1 MLKKI
6 IAKFKILFSN
16 PALFFKI
23 CKDYFKLALFG
34 LPKEPLEGKRFSTEL
49 EVKTLQK
56 YAQQASLGIV
66 EIGVLDGLTTKEIA
80 KVSNVP
86 IYGIDPIIPDS
97 MNPKLSGSEDKI
109 RKNLEFYPK
118 FEFFKEFSYNLAGAW
133 QKPFDFIFIDG
144 DHEYTAVKKDFE
156 DWFKLIVSGGFV
168 AFHDSA
174 PVTSVPGAFEG
185 WAGPIRL
192 VKELKEHAG
201 LEFLETQDSLSV
213 FRKK

>member
-1 MLKKI
+1 MI
-6 IAKFKILFSN
+6 SKFKILVTN
-16 PALFFKI
+16 PFLFLKI
-23 CKDYFKLALFG
+23 CKDFLKIKFFG
-34 LPKEPLEGKRFSTEL
+34 LPKEPVEGKRFSTDL
-49 EVKTLQK
+49 EVQTLQK
-56 YAQQASLGIV
+56 YAQMAKLGIV

-97 MNPKLSGSEDKI
+97 MNPNLSGSVDKI

-118 FEFFKEFSYNLAGAW
+118 FEFFKDFSYNLAGTW

-144 DHEYTAVKKDFE
+144 DHEYEAVKKDFE
-156 DWFKLIVSGGFV
+156 DWFKLIGPGGFI

-174 PVTSVPGAFEG
+174 PVLSIPGAFEG
-185 WAGPIRL
+185 WSGPIRL
-192 VKELKEHAG
+192 VKELKEHPG
-201 LEFLETQDSLSV
+201 LEFVETQDSLSV